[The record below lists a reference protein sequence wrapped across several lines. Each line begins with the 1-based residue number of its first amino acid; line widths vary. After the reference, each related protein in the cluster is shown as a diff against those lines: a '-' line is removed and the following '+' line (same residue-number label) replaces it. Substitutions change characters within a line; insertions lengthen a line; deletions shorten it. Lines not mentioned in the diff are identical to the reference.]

1 MHIESNQDHSE
12 RWRDVLSSEG
22 AVVHEEELNVLG
34 VLDEE
39 SLVAGGHHVAGLLVG
54 TVTDGGHGHLA
65 LETATNAVVNTLGLA
80 PRGANA
86 LEPVRLVTVEAV
98 RA

>member
-1 MHIESNQDHSE
+1 MGRNA
-12 RWRDVLSSEG
+12 LSSVSP
-22 AVVHEEELNVLG
+22 VVHEEEINVLG
-34 VLDEE
+34 VVNEE

-54 TVTDGGHGHLA
+54 TETDGGHGHLA
-65 LETATNAVVNTLGLA
+65 LETATNAVINTLGLA

-86 LEPVRLVTVEAV
+86 HEPVRLVTVEAV

>member
-1 MHIESNQDHSE
+1 MGGSDGGEE
-12 RWRDVLSSEG
+12 PALRT
-22 AVVHEEELNVLG
+22 VV
-34 VLDEE
+34 DDE

-86 LEPVRLVTVEAV
+86 HEPVRLVTVEAV